1 MPIDL
6 SHIAGAVDNSL
17 ARGRALA
24 LSYND
29 VSGYP
34 TVSSRGSTQVLS
46 GTELGVWTRNPNDG
60 LATGVAA
67 NPEVSLALFDPETSP
82 FMLSIRGTARVD
94 ASQNDRVY
102 DGMIQGERDYDPDK
116 GGVAIIIDV
125 TSVRGYGAEGPIEQS
140 A

>member
-1 MPIDL
+1 ML
-6 SHIAGAVDNSL
+6 SA
-17 ARGRALA
+17 
-24 LSYND
+24 
-29 VSGYP
+29 
-34 TVSSRGSTQVLS
+34 
-46 GTELGVWTRNPNDG
+46 TELGVWTRNPNDG

-140 A
+140 I